1 MTNTDQLYDYY
12 LHFNIY
18 TKYWNAV
25 KRSQS
30 NDYLNGTLAEDKI
43 LKHKNVTDLI
53 RYITQHG

>member
-1 MTNTDQLYDYY
+1 MSKPDQLYDYY

-43 LKHKNVTDLI
+43 LKHKIYNK
-53 RYITQHG
+53 